1 MKRVR
6 AYHTVALLGAVTA
19 LTLTAC
25 GQGTGG
31 AGGAETSAT
40 PIPTQG
46 EQTPTQQ
53 AGEVTGTVWVAN
65 EDGNSLTAIDA
76 ETSEVATTVTGI
88 EAPHNVQVG
97 PDGTVW
103 AVSGHSNALVA
114 LDPATYQLTGTAAT
128 GQSPA
133 HVILTPDGARVY
145 VTNAGEDTLGVYDA
159 ATLDR
164 VATVEVGDGPHGLR
178 PSGNGEVV
186 VVANTGAGTI
196 DVVQIFAV
204 LCQVRDPGNA
214 GTVLRAADAAGCGC
228 GLHLRPGGRGQ

>member
-88 EAPHNVQVG
+88 KAPHNVQVG

-103 AVSGHSNALVA
+103 AGLASSVLPPHAARVRIRA
-114 LDPATYQLTGTAAT
+114 TAAPT
-128 GQSPA
+128 
-133 HVILTPDGARVY
+133 
-145 VTNAGEDTLGVYDA
+145 
-159 ATLDR
+159 
-164 VATVEVGDGPHGLR
+164 
-178 PSGNGEVV
+178 
-186 VVANTGAGTI
+186 
-196 DVVQIFAV
+196 
-204 LCQVRDPGNA
+204 
-214 GTVLRAADAAGCGC
+214 AAGI
-228 GLHLRPGGRGQ
+228 LFVFTSSVLS